1 MLAKSPASEQRP
13 AMIKDLVVNLSASD
27 GADPASDYAISVAD
41 AFQAHAFGI
50 AFAYEPILPP
60 SVMGGL
66 PPEIIESQRAE
77 GENAATAVIARF
89 EESARRAGL
98 SAQSRMIPTSLAGAA
113 DVFGR
118 IARRFDLAVVPQ
130 AERDTVAPQELIIE
144 AALFESGR
152 PVLVVP
158 YIQKQGLKLDRVLV
172 CWDASR
178 NAARAIADAM
188 PFLRRSKAIDVIVV
202 ATERPKSDELPGAD
216 IAHHLAR
223 HELEVDLKRIV
234 AGGTDVASTI
244 LSYAADSAAD
254 FIVMGGYGHSR
265 LREFILGGATRGILS
280 AMTVPTLMSH

>member
-1 MLAKSPASEQRP
+1 M
-13 AMIKDLVVNLSASD
+13 
-27 GADPASDYAISVAD
+27 
-41 AFQAHAFGI
+41 
-50 AFAYEPILPP
+50 
-60 SVMGGL
+60 
-66 PPEIIESQRAE
+66 
-77 GENAATAVIARF
+77 
-89 EESARRAGL
+89 
-98 SAQSRMIPTSLAGAA
+98 
-113 DVFGR
+113 
-118 IARRFDLAVVPQ
+118 
-130 AERDTVAPQELIIE
+130 IIE

-234 AGGTDVASTI
+234 SGGTDVASTI